1 MPDSRRSRLLASAF
15 ARGSRAGNVY
25 CIVEKCAKRIFRN
38 TIYIRRAPQARAS
51 EGDGNQTQSYIT
63 WSVGERR
70 EEMLIARAPMRISF
84 GGGGTDLEAYYAK
97 YGGMVVST
105 AIDKYFYAI
114 ITTDESDDLQ
124 VISADYRSLF
134 RHTPYKDLFWD
145 GDLAL
150 PKAILHH
157 FGIRRGINLFV
168 ASEVPPGTGL
178 GSSSAAA
185 VTMVRAISTLV
196 EQPMTK
202 QQVAELATYIEIDKM
217 GMPIGKQDQYAAA
230 FGGLNRI
237 TFTREGVSVEP
248 LKVDPDVRRT
258 LERRLMLFFTGSS
271 RESTSILKHQRQST
285 ENRDESVLEALHNI
299 KHVAEAVQE
308 CLEKGDLDEFA
319 RLLHYSWQEKR
330 RLAPNLS
337 TGFIDECYALA
348 LSSGAS
354 AGKITGAGGGG
365 FLMLYCREDAQET
378 VTNVLEERGLKRM
391 NFHFDQQGATVILNV
406 ANFSNLWVEPYTSPL
421 PYEGNNYGRD

>member
-1 MPDSRRSRLLASAF
+1 
-15 ARGSRAGNVY
+15 
-25 CIVEKCAKRIFRN
+25 
-38 TIYIRRAPQARAS
+38 
-51 EGDGNQTQSYIT
+51 
-63 WSVGERR
+63 
-70 EEMLIARAPMRISF
+70 MLIARAPMRISF

-134 RHTPYKDLFWD
+134 RHSPYKDLFWD

-185 VTMVRAISTLV
+185 VTLVRAISTLI

-237 TFTREGVSVEP
+237 TFTREGTSVEP
-248 LKVDPDVRRT
+248 LQVAPDVRRT

-271 RESTSILKHQRQST
+271 RESTSILKHQRKST

-299 KHVAEAVQE
+299 KHVAEDVQT

-319 RLLHYSWQEKR
+319 HLLHYSWQEKR

-348 LSSGAS
+348 LGSGAS
-354 AGKITGAGGGG
+354 GGKITGAGGGG

-378 VTNVLEERGLKRM
+378 VTSVLEERGLKRM

-406 ANFSNLWVEPYTSPL
+406 ANFSNLWVEPYSVPL
-421 PYEGNNYGRD
+421 SHEGSNYGSD

>member
-1 MPDSRRSRLLASAF
+1 
-15 ARGSRAGNVY
+15 
-25 CIVEKCAKRIFRN
+25 
-38 TIYIRRAPQARAS
+38 
-51 EGDGNQTQSYIT
+51 
-63 WSVGERR
+63 
-70 EEMLIARAPMRISF
+70 MLIARAPMRISF

-97 YGGMVVST
+97 YGGLVIST
-105 AIDKYFYAI
+105 AINKYFYAV

-134 RHTPYKDLFWD
+134 RHSPYNDLFWN
-145 GDLAL
+145 GDLSL

-202 QQVAELATYIEIDKM
+202 QQVAELASYIEITKM

-230 FGGLNRI
+230 FGGLNKI
-237 TFTREGVSVEP
+237 TFTSDGVTVEDV
-248 LKVDPDVRRT
+248 KMAPDVRRT
-258 LERRLMLFFTGSS
+258 LEKRLMLFFTGSS
-271 RESTSILKHQRQST
+271 RESTSILKHQRKST
-285 ENRDESVLEALHNI
+285 QDQDESVLKALHNI
-299 KHVAEAVQE
+299 KQVAVDVQA

-319 RLLHYSWQEKR
+319 RLLHYAWQEKR
-330 RLAPNLS
+330 RLAPGLS
-337 TGFIDECYALA
+337 TGFIDECYSLA
-348 LSSGAS
+348 LEHGAS

-365 FLMLYCREDAQET
+365 FLLLYCHQESQEA
-378 VTNVLEERGLKRM
+378 VTKALEERDLKRM
-391 NFHFDQQGATVILNV
+391 NFRFDHQGATVVLNV
-406 ANFSNLWVEPYTSPL
+406 ASFSPHWVMPY
-421 PYEGNNYGRD
+421 G

>member
-1 MPDSRRSRLLASAF
+1 
-15 ARGSRAGNVY
+15 
-25 CIVEKCAKRIFRN
+25 
-38 TIYIRRAPQARAS
+38 
-51 EGDGNQTQSYIT
+51 
-63 WSVGERR
+63 
-70 EEMLIARAPMRISF
+70 MLIARAPMRISF

-97 YGGMVVST
+97 YGGLVIST
-105 AIDKYFYAI
+105 AINKYFYAV

-134 RHTPYKDLFWD
+134 RHSPYNDLFWN

-202 QQVAELATYIEIDKM
+202 QQVAELASYIEIGKM
-217 GMPIGKQDQYAAA
+217 GMPIGKQDQYASA
-230 FGGLNRI
+230 FGGFNKI
-237 TFTREGVSVEP
+237 TFNSDGVTVEP
-248 LKVDPDVRRT
+248 VKIAPDVRKA
-258 LERRLMLFFTGSS
+258 LESRLMLFFTGSS
-271 RESTSILKHQRQST
+271 RESTSILKHQRKST
-285 ENRDESVLEALHNI
+285 QDRDESVLQALHNI
-299 KHVAEAVQE
+299 KQVAVDVQV
-308 CLEKGDLDEFA
+308 CLERGDLDEFA

-330 RLAPNLS
+330 RLAPGLS
-337 TGFIDECYALA
+337 TGFIDECYNLA
-348 LSSGAS
+348 LEHGAS

-365 FLMLYCREDAQET
+365 FLLMYCHEPSQDA
-378 VTNVLEERGLKRM
+378 VTKALEERGLKRM
-391 NFHFDQQGATVILNV
+391 NFRFDQQGATVVLNV
-406 ANFSNLWVEPYTSPL
+406 ASFSQHWVAPYGETAEPQVHVQS
-421 PYEGNNYGRD
+421 R

>member
-1 MPDSRRSRLLASAF
+1 
-15 ARGSRAGNVY
+15 
-25 CIVEKCAKRIFRN
+25 
-38 TIYIRRAPQARAS
+38 
-51 EGDGNQTQSYIT
+51 
-63 WSVGERR
+63 
-70 EEMLIARAPMRISF
+70 MRISF

-97 YGGMVVST
+97 YGGLVIST
-105 AIDKYFYAI
+105 AINKYFYAV

-134 RHTPYKDLFWD
+134 RHSPYNDLFWD

-150 PKAILHH
+150 PKAVLHH

-202 QQVAELATYIEIDKM
+202 QQVAELASYIEIGKM
-217 GMPIGKQDQYAAA
+217 GMPIGKQDQYASA
-230 FGGLNRI
+230 FGGLNKI
-237 TFTREGVSVEP
+237 TFTREGVTVEP
-248 LKVDPDVRRT
+248 LNIVPDVRQM

-271 RESTSILKHQRQST
+271 RESTSILKHQRKST
-285 ENRDESVLEALHNI
+285 EERDEAVIQALHNI
-299 KHVAEAVQE
+299 KRVAIEVQA
-308 CLEKGDLDEFA
+308 CLERGDLDEFA

-330 RLAPNLS
+330 RLAPGLS
-337 TGFIDECYALA
+337 TGFIDECYELA
-348 LSSGAS
+348 LRHGAS

-365 FLMLYCREDAQET
+365 FMLIYCHEAAQET
-378 VTNVLEERGLKRM
+378 VTRVLEERGLKRM
-391 NFHFDQQGATVILNV
+391 NFRFDYQGATVVLNV
-406 ANFSNLWVEPYTSPL
+406 ASFNPHWIAPYTGPQL
-421 PYEGNNYGRD
+421 QTR